1 MKNIIIED
9 NNYLNKFFHKEK
21 KYELFIKNEIN
32 NTELL
37 IKEKPYKI
45 KIVKGCKYHN
55 KTIWEYKIPL
65 EENLNCRVAYII
77 EGNDIIVFFI
87 STTIIKS
94 KFTKLVTDFLKGRA

>member
-21 KYELFIKNEIN
+21 KYELFIKNQIS
-32 NTELL
+32 NTETL

-45 KIVKGCKYHN
+45 KNVKGCKYHN

-65 EENLNCRVAYII
+65 EENLSCRVAYII
-77 EGNDIIVFFI
+77 ESNDIIIFFI
-87 STTIIKS
+87 STTIIKL
-94 KFTKLVTDFLKGRA
+94 KFTKLVIEFLRNRN